1 MIIRIIT
8 FAISVSLL
16 ITIFQRSNS
25 NLNVS
30 FIQKDLTNDN
40 EKHYFAKND
49 IYIYIYIYFAIGLR
63 GPNPEIILDPTY
75 FTFEILQT
83 NIYKVEGPIGFQYNS
98 TKIPFEFCGKNI
110 QQITQSLINAT
121 DFSKYI
127 CPTNRDFFVSS
138 NFNSKNY
145 EIIQLSFHK
154 WTGPSW
160 KSSTEIENVFLNH
173 NIDFSIV
180 SSYFDF
186 SDYENPVHLY
196 LQDLNYFFIMSDI
209 YQETSYHVFQNQG
222 ILNDNL
228 FFGSQGASSKVNF
241 YSIEKKYTNY
251 GKTNAFNDYFN
262 IFISL
267 DQQVNQYKRTVY
279 SFVDMLGFLGGIFGL
294 MKSIAFV
301 LVQFVANRK
310 FYVFVISN
318 LSSTLLPNDMPKDKI
333 ENQINFEANKN
344 LKEAK
349 SKGFIKAKVA
359 PFIEPRSSNQSQFSP
374 K

>member
-49 IYIYIYIYFAIGLR
+49 IYFAIGLK

-83 NIYKVEGPIGFQYNS
+83 NIYKDESSIGLKYNS
-98 TKIPFEFCGKNI
+98 TKIPFELCGNNI
-110 QQITQSLINAT
+110 PQITKSFNNVT

-127 CPTNRDFFVSS
+127 CPKNRDFFVSS

-145 EIIQLSFHK
+145 EVIKLSFHK
-154 WTGPSW
+154 WTGSSW
-160 KSSTEIENVFLNH
+160 KSSAEIENALLSH

-196 LQDLNYFFIMSDI
+196 LQDLNYYYFSNI
-209 YQETSYHVFQNQG
+209 YQEATYHVYQNQG

-251 GKTNAFNDYFN
+251 GITNLFNDYFN
-262 IFISL
+262 LYISL

-294 MKSIAFV
+294 MQSVAFV
-301 LVQFVANRK
+301 FVQFVANRK
-310 FYVFVISN
+310 FYLFVISN
-318 LSSTLLPNDMPKDKI
+318 ITNILLSDDLQNDKI
-333 ENQINFEANKN
+333 ENKMNFEANESRIK
-344 LKEAK
+344 AK
-349 SKGFIKAKVA
+349 SSGFKKAKVA
-359 PFIEPRSSNQSQFSP
+359 PLFEQRNNIQNRFIP